1 MSKGR
6 MQSYRVAKDEQEKDA
21 EVQSNE
27 MVLCCDNRKIKVH
40 YSQNKIRDVVM
51 YGHNVKK

>member
-1 MSKGR
+1 MSKRR